1 MEPEGFIRHNVSV
14 GTAVTVYDVKGNFNI
29 GEILTFNGQTT
40 NQRTTI
46 DVTNHEISDVQSVY
60 SIVGTSGTF
69 VGDLIPQTSTVIGIA
84 FNYQG

>member
-1 MEPEGFIRHNVSV
+1 MLEQ
-14 GTAVTVYDVKGNFNI
+14 ALTVYDLKGNFNI

-69 VGDLIPQTSTVIGIA
+69 VGDLIPQTAVTIGIA